1 MSKEEVAKL
10 VVPHTDT
17 LELVHSWL
25 AHHNVPLSSISMTHD
40 GAWLTLT
47 GMPVS
52 QVNELLDASYQ
63 RYRHVGKEDSAVL
76 HAHVQAVAPTTVTVK
91 AERMLGRVGN
101 TQVEGHTLRLGI
113 ARVIS
118 L

>member
-1 MSKEEVAKL
+1 M
-10 VVPHTDT
+10 
-17 LELVHSWL
+17 LERRTAL
-25 AHHNVPLSSISMTHD
+25 P
-40 GAWLTLT
+40 
-47 GMPVS
+47 
-52 QVNELLDASYQ
+52 
-63 RYRHVGKEDSAVL
+63 VL

-113 ARVIS
+113 ACVIS